1 MEYGIAMIKLGTS
14 QNKESKN
21 TAINKF
27 RAHKAKAIRR
37 VSKAQV
43 SAWAKQ
49 DAIDRIGQRWIEKN
63 YPGMS
68 I

>member
-1 MEYGIAMIKLGTS
+1 MSNNQTTTETKGEMS
-14 QNKESKN
+14 
-21 TAINKF
+21 AINKF
-27 RAHKAKAIRR
+27 RAYKTKAIRR
-37 VSKAQV
+37 VSKAQG